1 MEILKF
7 FGEYIIQY
15 PLIVLGILVL
25 MNLIALIAY
34 VSDKRKAKKGKWRT
48 PEATLIAFAWLFG
61 SVGALI
67 GMYGFRHKTQHIK
80 FILLVP
86 LAFVVQ
92 SVFLILSIYATT

>member
-48 PEATLIAFAWLFG
+48 PEAMLIAFAWLFG

-92 SVFLILSIYATT
+92 SAFLILSIYATT

>member
-1 MEILKF
+1 MGILGVC
-7 FGEYIIQY
+7 GEFIKNY
-15 PLIVLGILVL
+15 PWIVLAILTI

-34 VSDKRKAKKGKWRT
+34 VSDKKKAKKGKWRT
-48 PEATLIAFAWLFG
+48 PEATLITLAWLFG

-92 SVFLILSIYATT
+92 SAFLILALYATF

>member
-92 SVFLILSIYATT
+92 SAFLILSIYATT